1 MKFCPKCNSKLGIV
15 KRKEGDES
23 VLGLSCKNCGFFEKS
38 SGFTVK
44 ESNVESSVAI
54 KVVDSKAR
62 DLRSMPTTPAICP
75 KCGSDTAYFWDR
87 QTSSLEKSST
97 LFLRCT
103 KCDYTWRSS

>member
-1 MKFCPKCNSKLGIV
+1 MEP
-15 KRKEGDES
+15 
-23 VLGLSCKNCGFFEKS
+23 
-38 SGFTVK
+38 
-44 ESNVESSVAI
+44 SVAI
-54 KVVDSKAR
+54 KVVDSKAK

-103 KCDYTWRSS
+103 KCDHTWRSS